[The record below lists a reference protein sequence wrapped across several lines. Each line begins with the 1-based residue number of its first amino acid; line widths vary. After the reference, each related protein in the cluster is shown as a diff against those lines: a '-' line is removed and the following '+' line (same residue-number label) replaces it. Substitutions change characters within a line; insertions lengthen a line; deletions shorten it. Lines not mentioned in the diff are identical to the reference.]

1 MARGWGWALASLV
14 ASVGVLLT
22 GITLYVWIGP
32 AAAVVAVLLAPIV
45 LCGFVVAHDVSRR
58 RRAVGEEEAVRLDRE
73 RDHVRRTIDLVMDP
87 ELTGEQR
94 AAVLDCHIPR
104 LGRDPRTSPLRER
117 FVAVSEL
124 SPEGRALL
132 ERARRAV
139 AVVSRS
145 EALRRR
151 LLDVVANEVLLPAQI
166 WEIARLLRAQLDLQR
181 EQDRA
186 RSGLVTEELRAVLD
200 PQQEALDRSFAA
212 VTARVEGLERYAR
225 RVQEADAA
233 LRAREA
239 LDNNHKYRA
248 LLAQTDD
255 TEGMAALAAHG
266 DALEETLARSVR
278 EAIEAGQTLA
288 V

>member
-22 GITLYVWIGP
+22 GFTLFVELGP
-32 AAAVVAVLLAPIV
+32 IAAVIVVLLAPII
-45 LCGFVVAHDVSRR
+45 LCGFVVAHDVLRH
-58 RRAVGEEEAVRLDRE
+58 RALSQEEALRLDRE
-73 RDHVRRTIDLVMDP
+73 REHVRRTVDLVLDP
-87 ELTGEQR
+87 ELNAEQR
-94 AAVLDCHIPR
+94 LAVLDCHIPR
-104 LGRDPRTSPLRER
+104 LGRDPRASPLRER
-117 FVAVSEL
+117 FVTVAEL
-124 SPEGRALL
+124 SPPGRALL

-139 AVVSRS
+139 RVVQRS
-145 EALRRR
+145 EAMRRH
-151 LLDVVANEVLLPAQI
+151 LLDVVANEVLLPRQV
-166 WEIARLLRAQLDLQR
+166 WEIARLLRVQHELQH
-181 EQDRA
+181 EQDAA
-186 RSGLVTEELRAVLD
+186 RHGLVTDELRAVLD
-200 PQQEALDRSFAA
+200 PQQEALDRSLAA

-248 LLAQTDD
+248 LLAATDD
-255 TEGMAALAAHG
+255 TEGMAALTAHG